1 MDAGCL
7 YMPQAVAARASY
19 SSSHASS
26 LSAASRAGSS
36 QAGQQSPTTI
46 HHNTSRPT
54 RFDQPRSTPAK
65 QQRIHNFH
73 QHPLQF
79 PPRPRWPRSC
89 ALACPPQNPATLSL
103 KHRTPQLAGPD
114 NMASIRELLPFAMTS
129 STAPANLLQ
138 QLHRQRRHH
147 TRHHRCRLRHPSRRH
162 SQHQRL
168 QHQLALHSQTLPH
181 RRHRQRQRGCQDR
194 PLRRWLRR

>member
-1 MDAGCL
+1 MEAGFVYVCL
-7 YMPQAVAARASY
+7 RQQRPVLRTARLTHRHSVLPLALEALRPASNHRQP
-19 SSSHASS
+19 STTTHTLTTNTFRPTSINF
-26 LSAASRAGSS
+26 S
-36 QAGQQSPTTI
+36 QATT
-46 HHNTSRPT
+46 NSQLP
-54 RFDQPRSTPAK
+54 STPTE
-65 QQRIHNFH
+65 
-73 QHPLQF
+73 F
-79 PPRPRWPRSC
+79 PFRPRWPRSC

-181 RRHRQRQRGCQDR
+181 RRHRQ
-194 PLRRWLRR
+194 